1 MNLDK
6 YFTQF
11 WHIVLQALRKL
22 TKASNLILA
31 EIVLV
36 ASVVV
41 NAVLCDIFSL
51 PMAIAALLWLWPLI
65 ERVSDRVAKQEPDF
79 MTLREMKAVMI
90 VRFLAMMLVVLQVP
104 ILLFASSASWWVAV
118 LYIVSGLLFA
128 APGYFIFDFESSETR
143 S

>member
-6 YFTQF
+6 YFMQF
-11 WHIVLQALRKL
+11 WHIVLRELRKL

-41 NAVLCDIFSL
+41 NIVLCDIFSL

-65 ERVSDRVAKQEPDF
+65 ERASDRAAKQDSDF
-79 MTLREMKAVMI
+79 MSLGEIKAVMI
-90 VRFLAMMLVVLQVP
+90 VRFLAMMLVVLQLPIWLLTDTVP
-104 ILLFASSASWWVAV
+104 WWAAILYAAG
-118 LYIVSGLLFA
+118 GLLFA
-128 APGYFIFDFESSETR
+128 APGYFIFDFEPSDAR